1 MSGASTNSR
10 SQTSKPNLFDPTA
23 NLSEVM
29 GYVQTE
35 RRWLFVGWLFIV
47 IGWSIYGFRGLGSV
61 MVNQVKDKVVD
72 NEPPKKPPKEPP
84 KEPPTKPDP
93 TNIGQEDLIS
103 KGTRLIQEA
112 GALPQKEWKKKSAL
126 YREAGKA
133 LSQGGREIPR
143 HLERS
148 ADAFVFAGDLLR
160 SNGSERQAV
169 EDYSEAIA
177 VYDLASTLI
186 SDVDSQ
192 LSKRI
197 KRKRDVAK
205 ALLGGMEPKNDAFKN
220 VEEKHP

>member
-61 MVNQVKDKVVD
+61 MVNQVKDQVVFD
-72 NEPPKKPPKEPP
+72 NEPPKEL
-84 KEPPTKPDP
+84 DP

-148 ADAFVFAGDLLR
+148 ADAFVTAGDLLR

-197 KRKRDVAK
+197 KRKQSLTK
-205 ALLGGMEPKNDAFKN
+205 AELGGMEPKNDAFKN

>member
-29 GYVQTE
+29 GYVQSE

-61 MVNQVKDKVVD
+61 MGNPVNITHTDKGPRELV
-72 NEPPKKPPKEPP
+72 PK
-84 KEPPTKPDP
+84 
-93 TNIGQEDLIS
+93 NIVQEDLIR

-112 GALPQKEWKKKSAL
+112 GALPQKDWKKKSAL
-126 YREAGKA
+126 YREGGEA
-133 LSQGGREIPR
+133 LLQGGREIPR

-148 ADAFVFAGDLLR
+148 ADAFVTAGDLLR

-169 EDYSEAIA
+169 LDYSEAIF

-186 SDVDSQ
+186 SDEDSQ

-197 KRKRDVAK
+197 KRKQALTK
-205 ALLGGMEPKNDAFKN
+205 AELGGMEPKNDAFKN
-220 VEEKHP
+220 LEEKHP

>member
-10 SQTSKPNLFDPTA
+10 SQTASPNLFDPTA

-61 MVNQVKDKVVD
+61 MVNQVKDQVVFD
-72 NEPPKKPPKEPP
+72 NEPPKEL
-84 KEPPTKPDP
+84 DP

-112 GALPQKEWKKKSAL
+112 GALPQKEWKKKSLL

>member
-10 SQTSKPNLFDPTA
+10 SQTSKPNLFDPTT

-61 MVNQVKDKVVD
+61 MVNQVKDPVGD
-72 NEPPKKPPKEPP
+72 NEPPK
-84 KEPPTKPDP
+84 KPDP

-148 ADAFVFAGDLLR
+148 ADAFVTAGDLLR
-160 SNGSERQAV
+160 SNGSERQALQ
-169 EDYSEAIA
+169 DYSEAIF

-186 SDVDSQ
+186 SDEDSQ

-197 KRKRDVAK
+197 KRKQALTK
-205 ALLGGMEPKNDAFKN
+205 AELGGMEPKNDAFKN